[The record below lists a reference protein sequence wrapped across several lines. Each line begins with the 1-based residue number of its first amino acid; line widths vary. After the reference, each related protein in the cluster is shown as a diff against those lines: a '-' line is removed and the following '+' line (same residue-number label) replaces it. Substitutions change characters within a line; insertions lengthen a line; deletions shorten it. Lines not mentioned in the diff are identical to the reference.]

1 MGSVGDITAALGPME
16 LISIMAANAV
26 IQEQARRGGVP
37 RADASLTR
45 AGGARPSR

>member
-26 IQEQARRGGVP
+26 IQEQA
-37 RADASLTR
+37 
-45 AGGARPSR
+45 GAAVFRVQTQA